1 MEFPDMRDQL
11 AELVIEVPKENGWNH
26 IIKFTDDTT
35 VVGLISKNNESAYK
49 KEVQQLTAW
58 CRANNLSLNVDK
70 TKEMVVDF
78 RTAQSGHSPLFI
90 NGSSVEIIK
99 SKKRLS
105 SYTMM
110 EKVPAALLAAHGYQ
124 GPPGPPGNDGSP
136 GPPGEPG
143 PPGPQGSLPVGAC
156 PEHLPRETSRRHPY
170 PISKGAPHHPTEE
183 AYFGRLYPGSYP
195 SGHDPEL
202 MTIGYRGQKGERGQI
217 GLGILGAPG
226 PAGPPGP
233 PGIGL
238 PGPQGP
244 QGRCEPNDCTHALPH
259 TNQDV

>member
-1 MEFPDMRDQL
+1 MLGTKIDLYQRGNLVPVVSQEFQENQECEGLWERQVFLDLKDLQVYLDQL

-35 VVGLISKNNESAYK
+35 VVGLISKNDESAYK

-90 NGSSVEIIK
+90 NRSSVEIIK
-99 SKKRLS
+99 SKR
-105 SYTMM
+105 
-110 EKVPAALLAAHGYQ
+110 
-124 GPPGPPGNDGSP
+124 
-136 GPPGEPG
+136 
-143 PPGPQGSLPVGAC
+143 SLPVGAC